1 MQETRDQTF
10 VRVQAVLCRIADA
23 LLKRGQ
29 GAADPE
35 RTLPEHGFDSI
46 MLKAYARAISDELQI
61 DLAPSTFFTHDS
73 IARLTAHILS
83 EHQVVADAPDRAS
96 GKTRRFEGFRG
107 RRLEPLDLV
116 RQSAPDAS
124 RPADVAVVGMSG
136 MFPDAPDLQ
145 AFWRNLV
152 EARDSV
158 TEAPTDRLDFSTFDA
173 QDGDLAKA
181 VPHWG
186 AFVRDVD
193 RFDAAFFGISRREA
207 EVMDPQH
214 RLFLENAWHAIED
227 GGYSPRAFA
236 GRRVGVFAGAQFHG
250 YEDLVFGARI
260 YDGYTGTGNSQSI
273 LTNRVSYLLDLRG
286 PSETVDTAC
295 SSSLVAI
302 HRAVQAIQNGECEAA
317 LAGGVSLNLSPKAQV
332 VTAQLGVLSTTG
344 RCRTFDARADGYV
357 KGEGVAVLLLKPLD
371 RALADGDHVYGV
383 IKGSA
388 VNHGGKVSSLTAPE
402 AGAQSRVIIDALE
415 RARIRPE
422 TLGYIEAHGTGTEL
436 GDPIEIDGIKGVFRH
451 FGVPWECASE
461 GERCRIGSL
470 KTNIGHLEAAAGVAG
485 VVKVLLALWRRELPP
500 LLHLETVNPYLK
512 LNGTRLSIVTRL
524 TPWERRARE
533 NRHPIPRR
541 AGVSSFGFGGTNA
554 HIVLEEA
561 PERSPRKVESSTAEV
576 IALSA
581 KTERALLARIRAL
594 RSWLDD
600 VGDTYALADVA
611 FTINMS
617 GSNFSK
623 RCAFVVGS
631 LAELKAALT
640 AVDRG
645 ERPQGFLDA
654 ERAADA
660 VHDAAVEAAASP
672 TSDSSRLGRAL
683 EGIAA
688 AFVRGRVIDWAR
700 LFLGQERRRIPM
712 PGYPFEGERFWI
724 PKPEQDI
731 SLGFFG
737 PAFVHS
743 ELSVDSIQPA
753 GALLVVGGQE
763 YARELRARWPGL
775 DVAVLA
781 GDESNYATAID
792 RLRTEN
798 RFPQRV
804 IWCAPDVDQESADCA
819 RHYRMALG
827 SLWRLSQALIRAAP
841 HRTIDVLA
849 VHVGPS
855 SAPLAAAAAAWA
867 KSALAEHA
875 SFYCRVLELSPDLD
889 ASARASLLAREV
901 LSGDTAFE
909 VRYDAMRRRSVKS
922 YIPLEAAPS
931 PVPLRRGGVYIVSG
945 AFGALGRRFAEWLA
959 TEWQAKLVLLGRRL
973 PTKAPP
979 SGSREGDVLALEC
992 DVTRLDQ
999 VEAAVRRGVA
1009 AFGTVHGV
1017 LHVAGVGGSKPV
1029 LDLDAIELER
1039 LLAVKAEGVI
1049 HLDRATRHLP
1059 LDLFVGFSSLAAAAG
1074 TAGYSAYAAANGF
1087 LDGFMRAR
1095 ALARRPGLSL
1105 SIAWPFWADG
1115 AMGPAEEAKK
1125 AWIAWMRKTQGLVP
1139 LSAASGLRAFE
1150 LSLGLGEAHIVVTEG
1165 ELSKVRPM
1173 LAAAAR
1179 AERQGEPDEPA
1190 ASLSVDTPVPS
1201 GPTQSRPSAQ
1211 GSASIER
1218 ALVEL
1223 AARILKEPESSIDPR
1238 APLTEFGFDSLS
1250 LKELASRLS
1259 RAYSLPITPNLFF
1272 QYGTLHA
1279 LADYLITK
1287 WPNLLKPAG
1296 EPESSPVEKLTT
1308 ATEPAMQ
1315 GARSGREEVKR
1326 TEPGRSDLGREEGWQ
1341 EGSLRGGDPPLGTAP
1356 AGSEPIAVIGMAGVF
1371 PQSKDVDEL
1380 WAHLAAG
1387 DDLVTEVPRERWD
1400 SRAFFGDSTR
1410 DPQKTNSK
1418 WGGFVADVD
1427 CFDAAFFRISPR
1439 EAELMDPQHRL
1450 FLQVVWSAIENACH
1464 DPLALAGR
1472 SVGVFGGTQVSEYQE
1487 VLEAHRERDAFRVT
1501 GNIDALLVNRISYL
1515 LDLRGPS
1522 EVVSTACSSALVAV
1536 HRALCAL
1543 RRNECEMAI
1552 VGAVSL
1558 MLSPLGFVYPS
1569 QMRILS
1575 PDGRCKTFDARANG
1589 YVKGEGAGAL
1599 VLKPLSKA
1607 LRDGDPIHAVLR
1619 GSAVNH
1625 GGRATSLTAPNSAS
1639 QRDVILRALAD
1650 AGLGAGSVSYVE
1662 THGTG
1667 TELGDPVEIDGLKQ
1681 AFAEGGATA
1690 SASCGLGSVKSNIGH
1705 LEPAAGIAG
1714 LVKVILALRH
1724 QMIPRTLHVET
1735 VNPYINLEGS
1745 PFFIADRP
1753 RPWTSGLDASGRRV
1767 PRCAGVSSFG
1777 FGGANAHVIV
1787 EEAPPPAP
1795 SGPPPERPYSMLVLS
1810 AKSEWS
1816 LKERLRDLRRWIG
1829 QHRSE
1834 VTLGELSFNL
1844 AMTRSHFTHTCAL
1857 VVKSYDELDEALAHR
1872 LEGRPCAAVVSG
1884 TAASG
1889 RDGSEPLLD
1898 ELSEY
1903 LATTVARG
1911 DLTPERYRSLLL
1923 ALSELYCRGKR
1934 VDFGAIFGTARIRH
1948 VPLPSYPFEKR
1959 RHWLEASGARG
1970 AAIACG
1976 TDLGYYEPRF
1986 VDAPLPAAGA
1996 HALPPGAVLLFDVDD
2011 ALAPRVS
2018 RHLGGRPVVLVEQ
2031 GREYRRVDALRY
2043 ELDPG
2048 DPEGYERL
2056 LSSIEGDHGGCA
2068 AVAHLWA
2075 QHRFS
2080 PEERAVDAQLDES
2093 FYSVLF
2099 LARGLVARRRQ
2110 VRFLFGYR
2118 EAEGPQPVYA
2128 AMVGFVKSVALEHPA
2143 LDMWVVAF
2151 GGAAAPPNAVAATLV
2166 RELENGSTRGV
2177 RVRYSSERRAIER
2190 FERVSAERTS
2200 AGVRE
2205 GGVYVI
2211 TGGCGGLGLIVAE
2224 HLARAYRAKLV
2235 LVGRAPLD
2243 GGKERHIERLA
2254 ALGAEVVYVPAD
2266 VTIAEQALGV
2276 VELAERRF
2284 GALHGIVHAAG
2295 VGAAAPIKRKAV
2307 EEARMVLAPKVQ
2319 GTLNLL
2325 HAVGS
2330 RRIDFIAL
2338 FSSISS
2344 VIGNPENVD
2353 YAFANAFLDAFA
2365 AARAGAPGP
2374 RIAAISWPL
2383 WEDGGM
2389 KPGPAQMAA
2398 LARWMR
2404 EAQGLVP
2411 LPSARGIEAFER
2423 CLGLGRPHLM
2433 VIDGDGALFE
2443 QTLSRA
2449 CERELDAGAAADT
2462 TVKQSAVSTV
2472 EAADAESA
2480 GRTPGPSAVAI
2491 EEELRALVGAQLK
2504 LPEADID
2511 SAETFSNLGLDSISL
2526 KTFVEKANSRLGVKL
2541 MPSVVFSYETLRALA
2556 HHVEAAHSPTI
2567 HSSSGAP
2574 PTTPVQG
2581 TNGRVAAAAPPAAV
2595 DPGPPSATGAA
2606 GAGTGA
2612 MPASAAAAPPP
2623 RGSFRGA
2630 PAAQPEGIAIIGMS
2644 GAMPQSRDLDA
2655 FWQHLVA
2662 RRDLVTEVPAARWD
2676 WRQYFGE
2683 GVAQSVSKWGAFHGD
2698 VDKFDADFF
2707 GINRREAAL
2716 MDPQQRVFL
2725 EVAYHAFEDAGYST
2739 SSLAGRSVGVFG
2751 GMNFGEYQSLLAAH
2765 GESHAYMATGN
2776 YSSMLANRISFLLDL
2791 VGPSETID
2799 TACSSGLVAL
2809 HRAVQALETGE
2820 CEIALAGAAS
2830 VIVSPRSYVV
2840 SSRLGILSP
2849 TGRCRTFDA
2858 AADGYVKGEGS
2869 GAVVLKPLA
2878 RALADGDSI
2887 YGVIKGIATN
2897 HGGRANSMTAP
2908 RAPAQAAVIRRALE
2922 KAKVDPRTITYL
2934 ETHGTGTSLGDP
2946 VEIDALKLVFPPEGA
2961 LSTRGYCALGA
2972 VKTNVGHLEAA
2983 AGMAGLLKALLAFRH
2998 HKLPGNVHFKTLNPY
3013 IQLDDSAFFVHADT
3027 IEWTRI
3033 NDDIPRRAGVS
3044 SFGFGGVNAHVVL
3057 EESPDVPRRTAGR
3070 PAYVFCV
3077 SARKPS
3083 QLSRRIT
3090 DLLEWLGSQ
3099 ADVDL
3104 GALSFT
3110 LNAGRAHHAHRC
3122 AIVASTRH
3130 ELEERLIAE
3139 RDRVRSAPDL
3149 PAPARGKADAAALN
3163 ARDGS
3168 RDPRTALASASRGDR
3183 PALASIADAYV
3194 AGAELDWQL
3203 LYEGE
3208 AVRRISIPGYP
3219 FERIR
3224 YWFDELSA
3232 SPPAVLPAVPA
3243 QQSRRPLKALTVP
3256 RGAPSDKAPASA
3268 LNGDSHHK
3276 IRLKTIRSETP

>member
-1 MQETRDQTF
+1 MQEMRDQTF

-23 LLKRGQ
+23 LLKRGE

-35 RTLPEHGFDSI
+35 RSLPEHGFDSI
-46 MLKAYARAISDELQI
+46 MFKAYARAISDELQI

-83 EHQVVADAPDRAS
+83 EHQVLADAPDRAS
-96 GKTRRFEGFRG
+96 GKTRRFDGFRG

-116 RQSAPDAS
+116 RQRAPNAS
-124 RPADVAVVGMSG
+124 HPADVAVVGMSG

-145 AFWRNLV
+145 TFWRNLV

-158 TEAPTDRLDFSTFDA
+158 TEASTDRLDFSTFDA
-173 QDGDLAKA
+173 QDGELAKP
-181 VPHWG
+181 VPRWG
-186 AFVRDVD
+186 AFVRDID

-250 YEDLVFGARI
+250 YEDLVHAARI

-317 LAGGVSLNLSPKAQV
+317 LAGGVSLNLSPKAQA
-332 VTAQLGVLSTTG
+332 VTAQLGVLSATG

-415 RARIRPE
+415 RARVRPE

-485 VVKVLLALWRRELPP
+485 VVKVLLALWRRALPP

-512 LNGTRLSIVTRL
+512 LDGTRLSIVTRL
-524 TPWERRARE
+524 TPWERRAKDD
-533 NRHPIPRR
+533 RHPVPRR
-541 AGVSSFGFGGTNA
+541 AGVSSFGFGGANA

-561 PERSPRKVESSTAEV
+561 PERLPRTVESSTVEV

-600 VGDTYALADVA
+600 VGDTYAVADVA
-611 FTINMS
+611 FTINVS
-617 GSNFSK
+617 GSNFSR
-623 RCAFVVGS
+623 RCAFVVKS

-645 ERPQGFLDA
+645 ERPEGFFDA
-654 ERAADA
+654 ERAVDA
-660 VHDAAVEAAASP
+660 AHDAAVEAAASAM
-672 TSDSSRLGRAL
+672 SDPSRLGRAL

-688 AFVRGRVIDWAR
+688 AFVRGRVIDWTR
-700 LFLGQERRRIPM
+700 LFGGQERRRIPM

-737 PAFVHS
+737 SAFVHS
-743 ELSVDSIQPA
+743 ELSVESIQPT

-781 GDESNYATAID
+781 DDETNYATAID
-792 RLRTEN
+792 RLRAEN

-804 IWCAPDVDQESADCA
+804 IWCAPDIDQESADCA
-819 RHYRMALG
+819 RLCRMALG
-827 SLWRLSQALIRAAP
+827 SLLRLSQALIRVAP

-855 SAPLAAAAAAWA
+855 SAPLAAAVAAWA

-875 SFYCRVLELSPDLD
+875 SFYCRVLELSADLD
-889 ASARASLLAREV
+889 PSARALLLAREV

-922 YIPLEAAPS
+922 YVPLEAAPS
-931 PVPLRRGGVYIVSG
+931 PLSLRRGGVYIVSG
-945 AFGALGRRFAEWLA
+945 AFGALGRRFADWLA
-959 TEWQAKLVLLGRRL
+959 TEWQAKLVLLGRR
-973 PTKAPP
+973 PPPKAPP

-992 DVTRLDQ
+992 DVTRFDQ
-999 VEAAVRRGVA
+999 VESAVRRGVT

-1029 LDLDAIELER
+1029 LDLDAVELER

-1049 HLDRATRHLP
+1049 HLDRATRHLS

-1150 LSLGLGEAHIVVTEG
+1150 LSLGLGEAHVVVTEG
-1165 ELSKVRPM
+1165 ELRKVRPM
-1173 LAAAAR
+1173 LTAAAR
-1179 AERQGEPDEPA
+1179 AERHGEPDEPI
-1190 ASLSVDTPVPS
+1190 ASISVDTPVPS
-1201 GPTQSRPSAQ
+1201 APMKPKPSAQ
-1211 GSASIER
+1211 GAASLER

-1250 LKELASRLS
+1250 LKDLASRLS
-1259 RAYSLPITPNLFF
+1259 RTYSLPITPNLFF
-1272 QYGTLHA
+1272 QFGTLHA
-1279 LADYLITK
+1279 LAEYLITK
-1287 WPNLLKPAG
+1287 LPDPG
-1296 EPESSPVEKLTT
+1296 EPKSSPVEKHTT
-1308 ATEPAMQ
+1308 VAEPAMQ
-1315 GARSGREEVKR
+1315 GTRSGREELKQK
-1326 TEPGRSDLGREEGWQ
+1326 EPGRSDLGREEGWL
-1341 EGSLRGGDPPLGTAP
+1341 EGSRRGGDPALGTAL

-1371 PQSKDVDEL
+1371 PQSKNVDEL

-1387 DDLVTEVPRERWD
+1387 DDLVTEVPQERWD
-1400 SRAFFGDSTR
+1400 FHDFFGDSTR

-1427 CFDAAFFRISPR
+1427 RFDAAFFRISPR
-1439 EAELMDPQHRL
+1439 EAELMDPQHRF
-1450 FLQVVWSAIENACH
+1450 FLQVVWSAIENGCH
-1464 DPLALAGR
+1464 DPLTLAGR
-1472 SVGVFGGTQVSEYQE
+1472 SVGVFAGMQVSEYQE

-1522 EVVSTACSSALVAV
+1522 EVVSTACSSSLVAV

-1569 QMRILS
+1569 QMRMLS

-1589 YVKGEGAGAL
+1589 YVKGEGAAAL

-1690 SASCGLGSVKSNIGH
+1690 SASCALGSVKSNIGH
-1705 LEPAAGIAG
+1705 LEPAAGMAG

-1724 QMIPRTLHVET
+1724 QMIPRTLHVQT

-1753 RPWTSGLDASGRRV
+1753 QPWTSAYDASGRRV
-1767 PRCAGVSSFG
+1767 PRRAGVSSFG

-1795 SGPPPERPYSMLVLS
+1795 SSPPLERPYSMLVLS

-1816 LKERLRDLRRWIG
+1816 LQERLRDLRRWIG

-1857 VVKSYDELDEALAHR
+1857 VVKSYDELHEALAHR

-1884 TAASG
+1884 NVASG
-1889 RDGSEPLLD
+1889 KDGSEPLMD

-1903 LATTVARG
+1903 LATTVTRD
-1911 DLTPERYRSLLL
+1911 DLTPDRYRSLLL
-1923 ALSELYCRGKR
+1923 ALGELYCRGKR
-1934 VDFGAIFGTARIRH
+1934 VDFGAIYGSARIRH

-1959 RHWLEASGARG
+1959 RYWLGANGARA
-1970 AAIACG
+1970 AAIACE

-1986 VDAPLPAAGA
+1986 WDAPLPAAGA
-1996 HALPPGAVLLFDVDD
+1996 HALPSGAVLLFDVDD

-2018 RHLGGRPVVLVEQ
+2018 RHLGGRPVILVEP
-2031 GREYRRVDALRY
+2031 GRQYRRVDALRY

-2056 LSSIEGDHGGCA
+2056 LSSIEDDHGGCA

-2080 PEERAVDAQLDES
+2080 PDVRAVDAQLDES

-2110 VRFLFGYR
+2110 ARFLFGYR
-2118 EAEGPQPVYA
+2118 EADGPQPVYA
-2128 AMVGFVKSVALEHPA
+2128 AVVGFVKSVALEHPS

-2151 GGAAAPPNAVAATLV
+2151 DGAAVVPNAVAATLV
-2166 RELENGSTRGV
+2166 RELENGSTCGV
-2177 RVRYSSERRAIER
+2177 RVRYSGERRAIER
-2190 FERVSAERTS
+2190 FERVSAERTPS
-2200 AGVRE
+2200 GVRE
-2205 GGVYVI
+2205 GGVYAI

-2243 GGKERHIERLA
+2243 EGKERQIERLA
-2254 ALGAEVVYVPAD
+2254 ALGAEVAYVPAD

-2276 VELAERRF
+2276 VEFAERRF
-2284 GALHGIVHAAG
+2284 GALHGVVHAAG
-2295 VGAAAPIKRKAV
+2295 VGAAAPLRRKAV
-2307 EEARMVLAPKVQ
+2307 EEVRAVLGPKVQ

-2330 RRIDFIAL
+2330 RQLDFIAL

-2365 AARAGAPGP
+2365 GAHAGAPGP
-2374 RIAAISWPL
+2374 RIVAISWPL
-2383 WEDGGM
+2383 WADGGM

-2404 EAQGLVP
+2404 KEQGLVP
-2411 LPSARGIEAFER
+2411 LTSARGIEAFER
-2423 CLGLGRPHLM
+2423 GLGLGRPHLM

-2462 TVKQSAVSTV
+2462 TSKQSAVSTV
-2472 EAADAESA
+2472 ETVEGAERA
-2480 GRTPGPSAVAI
+2480 GRVPGPSAAAI

-2504 LPEADID
+2504 LSEADID
-2511 SAETFSNLGLDSISL
+2511 SAETFSNLGLDSISI

-2556 HHVEAAHSPTI
+2556 LHLEAAHSPTI
-2567 HSSSGAP
+2567 KSSASALP
-2574 PTTPVQG
+2574 ATLEQG
-2581 TNGRVAAAAPPAAV
+2581 TIGRVVAAAPTAAV
-2595 DPGPPSATGAA
+2595 DPGPPSTTGAA
-2606 GAGTGA
+2606 GGVTGA
-2612 MPASAAAAPPP
+2612 MPVVVAAAPPP

-2630 PAAQPEGIAIIGMS
+2630 PAVQPEGIAIIGMS

-2655 FWQHLVA
+2655 FWRHLVA
-2662 RRDLVTEVPAARWD
+2662 RRDLVTEIPAARWD

-2683 GVAQSVSKWGAFHGD
+2683 GIAQSVSKWGAFHGD
-2698 VDKFDADFF
+2698 FDKFDAEFF

-2739 SSLAGRSVGVFG
+2739 GSLAGRSVGVFG
-2751 GMNFGEYQSLLAAH
+2751 GMNFGEYQSLLAAQ

-2776 YSSMLANRISFLLDL
+2776 YNSMLANRISFLLDL

-2799 TACSSGLVAL
+2799 TACSSGLVAV

-2820 CEIALAGAAS
+2820 CEIALAGAVS

-2878 RALADGDSI
+2878 RALADGDSV

-2922 KAKVDPRTITYL
+2922 KAKIDPRTITYL

-2946 VEIDALKLVFPPEGA
+2946 VEVDALKLVFPPEGA
-2961 LSTRGYCALGA
+2961 LSTKGYCALGA

-3027 IEWTRI
+3027 IEWARL

-3057 EESPDVPRRTAGR
+3057 EESPDEPRRTVGR
-3070 PAYVFCV
+3070 PAYVFCL

-3110 LNAGRAHHAHRC
+3110 LNAGRVHHAHRC
-3122 AIVASTRH
+3122 AIVASTRN
-3130 ELEERLIAE
+3130 ELEERLVTE
-3139 RDRVRSAPDL
+3139 GDRGRSAPDL
-3149 PAPARGKADAAALN
+3149 TTPARGQAVAAALN

-3168 RDPRTALASASRGDR
+3168 RDPKLALASASRGDR

-3232 SPPAVLPAVPA
+3232 SPPPVSPAVTT
-3243 QQSRRPLKALTVP
+3243 QQSRRSLKAITVT
-3256 RGAPSDKAPASA
+3256 RGAPSDIAPTSA
-3268 LNGDSHHK
+3268 LNGGSHHK
-3276 IRLKTIRSETP
+3276 IRLKTISE